1 MGEANHL
8 VRRPRVGTH
17 CHGRSSGYRL
27 LVLPRGTQGLPAGAQ
42 VDVQLYRSP
51 AELERTIFA
60 IGSHDIA
67 LDLLAQYLAGKQRR
81 LISANAGSLGG
92 LLALQRGEAHLAG
105 SHLLDPESGQY
116 NLPDIQRVLP
126 DVAVKV
132 VTLVGRQQ
140 GLMVAKGNPKQ
151 IQSLKDLAHSEVRY
165 INRQRGAGTR
175 VLLDYHLHKMGI
187 ETQNIPGYAVEE
199 YTHLGVAVAIA
210 SGRADCGLGIAA
222 AAQALSLDF
231 IPLYLERYDLVV
243 PEQYFASPLLAP
255 LWDTLHLPVFR
266 QAVAAMPG
274 YSVEQ
279 MGDLVA
285 EGGV

>member
-1 MGEANHL
+1 VE
-8 VRRPRVGTH
+8 
-17 CHGRSSGYRL
+17 
-27 LVLPRGTQGLPAGAQ
+27 
-42 VDVQLYRSP
+42 VQLYRSP

-105 SHLLDPESGQY
+105 SHLLDPDSGQY

-132 VTLVGRQQ
+132 ITLVGRQQ
-140 GLMVAKGNPKQ
+140 GLMVARGNPKQ
-151 IQSLKDLAHSEVRY
+151 IQSLEDLAHSEVRY

-187 ETQNIPGYAVEE
+187 ESQNISGYAVEE

-222 AAQALSLDF
+222 AAQALNLDF
-231 IPLYLERYDLVV
+231 IPLFLERYDLVV

-255 LWDTLHLPVFR
+255 LWDTLQLPAFR

-279 MGDLVA
+279 MGTLVA